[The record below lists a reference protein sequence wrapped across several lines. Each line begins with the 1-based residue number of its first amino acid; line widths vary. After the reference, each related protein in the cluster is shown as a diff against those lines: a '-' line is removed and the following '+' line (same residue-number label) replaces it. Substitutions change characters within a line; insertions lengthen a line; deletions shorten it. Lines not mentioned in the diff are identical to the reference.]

1 MITTLRRTLT
11 TMGAMACLAGTVGEP
26 ASMAAQ
32 EREREASV
40 VYELRPRHYRLGVL
54 HWPDRDGVG
63 VSTVLVHGPG
73 YEAGIRRGDRIVS
86 INGHPL
92 NEPVADEDEREIAE
106 GTFVTQARLRWLI
119 EEIPAD
125 ESFEVG
131 VVRDGESLTF
141 TVEPGDYP
149 QAAWDTEWWRSNVYE
164 SLAEAARA
172 QESVAEQLRD
182 AMGRVTIR
190 GEPHEFEVGWVAPR
204 VYVDRMPILEDR
216 DYPET
221 PFEVSL
227 LATGDWWRNRFHHLG
242 GNRLELT
249 QLNPELGAYFG
260 TEEGILVLDVEE
272 DGTLGLRPGDVVV
285 AIGGRKVD
293 DVSDMRRILRSYEE
307 DEAVDF
313 GIWRD
318 GARATAVGT
327 IR

>member
-1 MITTLRRTLT
+1 MNAILRRMLT
-11 TMGAMACLAGTVGEP
+11 TMGALACLAGTLGGPEP
-26 ASMAAQ
+26 VVAQ
-32 EREREASV
+32 EDREDAAA
-40 VYELRPRHYRLGVL
+40 ELRAKRYRLGLL
-54 HWPDRDGVG
+54 HWPSANGVD
-63 VSTVLVHGPG
+63 VATVLMHGPG

-86 INGHPL
+86 VNGHPL
-92 NEPVADEDEREIAE
+92 DEPVADEDERELPE
-106 GTFVTQARLRWLI
+106 GLSRSQARLGWLVD
-119 EEIPAD
+119 EIPAD

-131 VVRDGESLTF
+131 VERDGESLTF

-149 QAAWDTEWWRSNVYE
+149 MAPWETEWWSSGVYE

-172 QESVAEQLRD
+172 QESLAEQLRD
-182 AMGRVTIR
+182 AMGRVNVR
-190 GEPHEFEVGWVAPR
+190 GQPHEFEFGWVAPR
-204 VYVDRMPILEDR
+204 VYIDGLPTERELLEPQVELLSAL
-216 DYPET
+216 DY
-221 PFEVSL
+221 
-227 LATGDWWRNRFHHLG
+227 GDWWRDRFHHLG
-242 GNRLELT
+242 GNLLELT

-285 AIGGRKVD
+285 EIGGRKVD